1 MKTRRPLYR
10 SGLTVPALLLA
21 AACGSPAAPEDS
33 FPIPAQTTDGWQTAS
48 LESVGM
54 DPAPLQALLD
64 LITTTPDHRMHGI
77 VIIKD
82 QRLVFEQYWPGVD
95 LEPVTL
101 NPVSQDFDGETLH
114 YVASVSKSLTSALV
128 GVALDQGL
136 IGGVDDSLFSFFPEY
151 GGLRNEDNGP
161 VTLKHLLSFSSG
173 LDWNEHVYG
182 FGDPRDSHY
191 RMFNT
196 PDPVRFLLERPV
208 VDPPGSRFHY
218 NSGDTNLVGEI
229 VRRGSG
235 SESLV
240 EFAHENLFQP
250 LGIDAYRWW
259 RFPLVDEVTFA
270 SGGAFLR
277 PRDMAKFG
285 TLYLNGGLWDGR
297 QVVPAEWVEASTLVA
312 TPLPSGYRTVHG
324 YGYNWWLG
332 GPQREQGMAEHFR
345 ASGWGGQEIYVFPE
359 LDLVLVFTA
368 GGYYE
373 DPPLDFNDLIV
384 DFILEAI
391 KD

>member
-1 MKTRRPLYR
+1 MRTRRPIFR
-10 SGLTVPALLLA
+10 SGVTIPVLLLA
-21 AACGSPAAPEDS
+21 AACGSPTALDDRD
-33 FPIPAQTTDGWQTAS
+33 PIPAQTTDGWQTAS
-48 LESVGM
+48 PESVGM
-54 DPAPLQALLD
+54 DPTPLQALLD
-64 LITTTPDHRMHGI
+64 LIAGTPDHLMHGM
-77 VIIKD
+77 VIIKN
-82 QRLVFEQYWPGVD
+82 QKLVFEKYWPGID

-101 NPVSQDFDGETLH
+101 NPVRKDFDRETLH

-128 GVALDQGL
+128 GIALDQGL
-136 IGGVDDSLFSFFPEY
+136 IGGVDESLFSFFPEY
-151 GGLRNEDNGP
+151 GDLRNEDNDP

-182 FGDPRDSHY
+182 FGDSRDSHY
-191 RMFNT
+191 QMFNT
-196 PDPVRFLLERPV
+196 ADPVHFLLGRPI
-208 VDPPGSRFHY
+208 VDPPGSRFRY

-229 VRRGSG
+229 VRRRSG

-240 EFAHENLFQP
+240 DFADEYLFQP

-277 PRDMAKFG
+277 PRDMAKVG
-285 TLYLNGGLWDGR
+285 AMYLNDGVWNGR
-297 QVVPAEWVEASTLVA
+297 QVVPATWVEASTSVA

-345 ASGWGGQEIYVFPE
+345 ASGWGGQEIYVFPA

-384 DFILEAI
+384 DFILEAVR
-391 KD
+391 D

>member
-1 MKTRRPLYR
+1 MKTRRPLYC

-21 AACGSPAAPEDS
+21 AACGSPTTPEYS
-33 FPIPAQTTDGWQTAS
+33 YPIPSQTGDGWQTAS

-54 DPAPLQALLD
+54 DPAPLQALVD
-64 LITTTPDHRMHGI
+64 LISSTPDHMMHGI

-82 QRLVFEQYWPGVD
+82 QRLVFEEYWPGVD
-95 LEPVTL
+95 MEPVTL
-101 NPVSQDFDGETLH
+101 NPVSQDFDREKLH

-128 GVALDQGL
+128 GIALDQRL

-151 GGLRNEDNGP
+151 VDLRTEDNGP

-191 RMFNT
+191 QMFNT
-196 PDPVRFLLERPV
+196 PDPVRFLLGRPV

-229 VRRGSG
+229 VRRRSR

-240 EFAHENLFQP
+240 DFADENLFQP
-250 LGIDAYRWW
+250 LGIDEYRWW
-259 RFPLVDEVTFA
+259 RFPLVDKMTFA

-285 TLYLNGGLWDGR
+285 VLYLNGGLWNGR
-297 QVVPAEWVEASTLVA
+297 QVVPAAWVEASTSVA

-373 DPPLDFNDLIV
+373 DPPLDFNGLIV
-384 DFILEAI
+384 DFILQAI
-391 KD
+391 RD